1 MVGVSEFAPEAQGL
15 AGFLQDPVHLIPFH
29 RHDHGTSSESAIP
42 SFPYLTYKLV
52 QDIDT
57 FYFLFYFL
65 KDFIY
70 LFLERAEG
78 RERNINLWVPLVCPP
93 TGDLARNPGMCP
105 DWELS
110 Q

>member
-1 MVGVSEFAPEAQGL
+1 MSTLQNTTKDSEAVHAQVLKPSSFTLFLLPLACPGDGRTPRMESSSMVGVSEFAPEAQGL

-57 FYFLFYFL
+57 FYFLFYF
-65 KDFIY
+65 
-70 LFLERAEG
+70 
-78 RERNINLWVPLVCPP
+78 
-93 TGDLARNPGMCP
+93 
-105 DWELS
+105 
-110 Q
+110 